1 MPEYDRRINSGFLS
15 SFLLCNILFLQNIER
30 FLLISIVD
38 FRSISQSNWS
48 SDCCK
53 AISKLSVRMEF
64 RPATI
69 DRSLIWFKVMT
80 LNNYT
85 ATI

>member
-15 SFLLCNILFLQNIER
+15 SFLLCNILFLQNIEE
-30 FLLISIVD
+30 FLLISIVY
-38 FRSISQSNWS
+38 FRSVSQSNWS
-48 SDCCK
+48 SNCCNT
-53 AISKLSVRMEF
+53 ISKLSIRMEF

-69 DRSLIWFKVMT
+69 KRSLICFKTIT

-85 ATI
+85 ATK